1 MHLAFFGEKLGTCT
15 MWAFKLA
22 CVYFIAL
29 LHGCTAFA
37 TALSLDGPAEIV
49 TAADHVEPDT
59 ALRHG
64 GAVEREQAVR

>member
-1 MHLAFFGEKLGTCT
+1 

-59 ALRHG
+59 ALHG
-64 GAVEREQAVR
+64 GAVEAVLADLGLSPLGRA